1 MNQNLGKYII
11 LAGLTLLIIGVLVYF
26 FWDKL
31 EWIGKLPG
39 DISFE
44 KGNTKIYF
52 PVVTMILLSVLLN
65 IILYIVRRFF

>member
-11 LAGLTLLIIGVLVYF
+11 FAGITILVIGVLVYF

-31 EWIGKLPG
+31 GWFGKLPG
-39 DISFE
+39 DLTFE

-52 PVVTMILLSVLLN
+52 PVLTMILVSIVLNLV
-65 IILYIVRRFF
+65 IYLVRRFF